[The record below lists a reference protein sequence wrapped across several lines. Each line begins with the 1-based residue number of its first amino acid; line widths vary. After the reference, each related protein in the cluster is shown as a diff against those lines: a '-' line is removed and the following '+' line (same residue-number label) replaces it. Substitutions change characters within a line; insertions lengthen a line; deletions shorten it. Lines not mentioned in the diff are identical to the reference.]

1 MQNATLLL
9 KLFRDRN
16 IFARTIYV
24 RIIEMERYR
33 YSALSIQL
41 INKRALFDHLVLEH
55 GQRADLWVTLLEA
68 GRAVLYL
75 IRHFT
80 RSEHYPLRNALSPKA
95 WINHCIPYARMY
107 LTHVKSLYSWVHAR
121 TRFFFSP
128 RLGGNEGIGTWE
140 GEEEIR
146 GEIWMKGAR
155 KIVVINDNKALFVF
169 LRWC

>member
-9 KLFRDRN
+9 KLFCDRN

-121 TRFFFSP
+121 TRFFFLLDS
-128 RLGGNEGIGTWE
+128 
-140 GEEEIR
+140 EETR
-146 GEIWMKGAR
+146 GSERGKGR
-155 KIVVINDNKALFVF
+155 RRSEVRFEWKV
-169 LRWC
+169 RGR

>member
-1 MQNATLLL
+1 MFFNFLKLEIEIIQTDKIIVTRANRIFCILRYSIWKIRIKQDAKLL

-121 TRFFFSP
+121 TIFFFS
-128 RLGGNEGIGTWE
+128 
-140 GEEEIR
+140 
-146 GEIWMKGAR
+146 
-155 KIVVINDNKALFVF
+155 
-169 LRWC
+169 